1 MKAKPIE
8 LLAPARDLQVGKC
21 AIDAGADAVYI
32 GPAQFGARAAAGN
45 SDADIAELCRYAH
58 LYGCRV
64 WATLNTLL
72 FDGEV
77 EAAVQ
82 QAWQLYDA
90 GVDGLLIQDMGMLE
104 CELPPIRLHAS
115 TQCDCSS
122 SDKLRWLQQV
132 GFSRAVLAREL
143 SCEQIRAL
151 NDSWSD
157 RHIELEA
164 FVHGALCVSYSGQCY
179 MSEAVSQRSAN
190 RGRCAQLCRQQY
202 DLLDAD
208 KRVIRSACYPLS
220 LCDLDRS
227 SLLRELLEAGVSSL
241 KIEGRLKDAGYVRNI
256 VGYYRLLLDE
266 LFEQSDGK
274 YRRASYGRVSLGFEP
289 NPEKTFHRGATALQ
303 IPTPGDNTDNHLPLH
318 LANMS
323 TPKSTG
329 EQIGTVAEVR
339 SKDVID
345 IATSV
350 ELSAG
355 DGIVIGSQGAY
366 VNRVEQL
373 SDGVVRVKT
382 SSPLIEHSAVT
393 KHLAIYRNYDKL
405 FLTRL
410 SAAKTQRLLPVS
422 ITLTDTDSGF
432 LLTAAAIGQGE
443 DVRVEQHF
451 EYEKTEASNPEA
463 AIAAIRLALAKLGGT
478 GMEAVNVNVRLSK
491 AWFIPA
497 SQINGWRREVCARL
511 SQQLSSRRTLCKH
524 IISHPTLPTSIPT
537 DYRLNVSNSYARRFY
552 EQCGVAD
559 AADAFELAPEPQAA
573 LMTCRY
579 CLLRELGQ
587 CRKLQTTQAAN
598 DKSLQPAYLRTA
610 GKLFRL
616 SFDCK
621 NCLMH
626 IYKLFDAHL

>member
-1 MKAKPIE
+1 MTAKPIE

-45 SDADIAELCRYAH
+45 SNADIAELCRYAH

-72 FDGEV
+72 YDGEV
-77 EAAVQ
+77 EAAVR
-82 QAWQLYDA
+82 QAWQLSEA
-90 GVDGLLIQDMGMLE
+90 GVDGLLIQDMGLLE

-122 SDKLRWLQQV
+122 PDKLRWLQQV

-157 RHIELEA
+157 RRIELEA

-179 MSEAVSQRSAN
+179 MSEAMSQRSAN
-190 RGRCAQLCRQQY
+190 RGRCAQLCRQEY

-227 SLLRELLEAGVSSL
+227 ALLRELLEAGVSSL
-241 KIEGRLKDAGYVRNI
+241 KIEGRLKDADYVRNI

-266 LFEQSDGK
+266 LFELSNGK
-274 YRRASYGRVSLGFEP
+274 YRRASSGRVSLGFEP
-289 NPEKTFHRGATALQ
+289 NPEKTFHRGATTLQ

-329 EQIGTVAEVR
+329 EQIGTVVGVR
-339 SKDVID
+339 SRDVLD

-355 DGIVIGSQGAY
+355 DGIALGAQGAY

-373 SDGVVRVKT
+373 SRGVVRVKT
-382 SSPLIEHSAVT
+382 SSPIVDASADM
-393 KHLAIYRNYDKL
+393 KHLAVFRNYDKL

-451 EYEKTEASNPEA
+451 ECEKTEATNPEA
-463 AIAAIRLALAKLGGT
+463 ALAAIRLALAKLGGT
-478 GMEAVNVNVRLSK
+478 GLEAIEVNVRLSK
-491 AWFIPA
+491 IWFIPA
-497 SQINGWRREVCARL
+497 SQINAWRRDICARL
-511 SQQLSSRRTLCKH
+511 VEQLSSRRTVCKH
-524 IISHPTLPTSIPT
+524 NISHTSLPASQHT
-537 DYRLNVSNSYARRFY
+537 DYRLNVSNSFARRFY
-552 EQCGVAD
+552 EKCGVVD
-559 AADAFELAPEPQAA
+559 AAEAFELAPEPEAA

-579 CLLRELGQ
+579 CLLRELGR
-587 CRKLQTTQAAN
+587 CRKLKTSQVSN
-598 DKSLQPAYLRTA
+598 DNKPQPAYLRTA
-610 GKLFRL
+610 GTLFRL

-626 IYKLFDAHL
+626 IYKLSDAHL